1 MEVVEI
7 ISYYIFEDNHQI
19 EISFRLSVDSEDE
32 MRTDLVDIKEF
43 SSYGYNVINENI
55 FKSFI
60 NPDEDEE
67 EEDFDDFIDIDED
80 SLIDFLNEYY
90 VVNPNKLPKSDF
102 I

>member
-7 ISYYIFEDNHQI
+7 ISYYIFEEKHQI
-19 EISFRLSVDSEDE
+19 EISFRLSTDNEDE
-32 MRTDLVDIKEF
+32 MRTDLIDMKEF
-43 SSYGYNVINENI
+43 SSYGYDVINENL

-67 EEDFDDFIDIDED
+67 EDFDDFIDIDEE
-80 SLIDFLNEYY
+80 SLMDFLNEYY